1 VGLKLFDSY
10 VFFMTT
16 NFDIDKIPLSQWS
29 EFKNR
34 SAEVLE
40 GGLINST
47 YKVGKPPVG
56 VLQSLNPIFGP
67 TVNGDID
74 AITSEL
80 SRQGVLTPRV
90 LKTTDGK
97 LYYTGPDGACWRALS
112 WVNGVTHHKLQDP
125 KLAASAASMV
135 GMWHKALS
143 GFEHEFVFS
152 RPGAHDTA
160 NHMAALV
167 SGISNNRSHRL
178 SSHVEALSESI
189 LLAWDGWGGT
199 LSLKPRVCHGDLK
212 ISNLQFNE
220 QGEAIAL
227 LDLDT
232 IGMLSIDV
240 EMGDAWRSWCN
251 PAAEDVTEATF
262 DVQLFEASSRA
273 YLQANPLS
281 TEERESLVWGVERI
295 CLELSARFA
304 LDALKE
310 CYFGW
315 NPKVAASRGEHN
327 LIRAQG
333 QLSLALSVGSQ
344 RSALERFVLS

>member
-1 VGLKLFDSY
+1 VGTTQFDSY

-16 NFDIDKIPLSQWS
+16 HLDIGSIPLSKWS
-29 EFKNR
+29 EFNNR
-34 SAEVLE
+34 VVNVLH

-47 YKVGKPPVG
+47 YKVGEPPVG

-67 TVNGDID
+67 SVNSDIE
-74 AITSEL
+74 AITEEL
-80 SRQGVLTPRV
+80 SRKGVLTPKV
-90 LKTTDGK
+90 LRTVDGT
-97 LYYTGPDGACWRALS
+97 LYHVASDGSCWRGLS
-112 WVNGVTHHKLQDP
+112 WVEGVTHHKLNDA

-135 GMWHKALS
+135 GKWHNALS
-143 GFEHEFVFS
+143 DFKHDFAFS
-152 RPGAHDTA
+152 RPGAHDTPK
-160 NHMAALV
+160 HMADLLAGIASNRDHRLV
-167 SGISNNRSHRL
+167 SQ
-178 SSHVEALSESI
+178 VEALGHRI
-189 LLAWDGWGGT
+189 LNTWERWDGD

-212 ISNLQFNE
+212 ISNLQFNN

-251 PAAEDVTEATF
+251 PAAEDVTEASF
-262 DVQLFEASSRA
+262 DSGLFEASARA
-273 YLQANPLS
+273 YLKSNPLNI
-281 TEERESLVWGVERI
+281 EERESLVWGVERI

-315 NPKVAASRGEHN
+315 SSKVAPSRGDHN
-327 LIRAQG
+327 LIRAKG
-333 QLSLALSVGSQ
+333 QLSLALSVESQ
-344 RSALERFVLS
+344 RVDLERLVL